1 MIFSLYENTKTH
13 FYRNLFRS
21 ERTEIEFYMENKHL
35 IFIKIKFISGVDFH

>member
-21 ERTEIEFYMENKHL
+21 ERTETESHMKKHL
-35 IFIKIKFISGVDFH
+35 IFIKMKFISGVDFH